1 MPTLEERFDA
11 LEYRVLTLETQA
23 QSTEPRAEDL
33 VREAMEELR
42 EELTPEPEPD
52 LRFPQAD
59 LDAIALQ
66 RTPAWDAG
74 SVYAEGASVVHNG
87 KLWVALPDVATGYAP
102 DDVYDLDADPQTGGW
117 APINY

>member
-1 MPTLEERFDA
+1 MPTTEERLTE
-11 LEYRVLTLETQA
+11 LEYQVRTLRMQTADPFDERDAEELIAQA
-23 QSTEPRAEDL
+23 KES
-33 VREAMEELR
+33 LR

-74 SVYAEGASVVHNG
+74 SVYAEGASVVHDG

-102 DDVYDLDADPQTGGW
+102 DAVYDAAKRTGGW
-117 APINY
+117 LPLT